1 MAFSQNEC
9 KRSYVPHNIA
19 AVTFWHKLASV
30 NGNTTAFSK
39 DRYLIKGRDDSNIY
53 NFSSNLLI
61 HTIPEIYGF

>member
-1 MAFSQNEC
+1 MAFSQN
-9 KRSYVPHNIA
+9 
-19 AVTFWHKLASV
+19 WHKLASV

-61 HTIPEIYGF
+61 HTIPEIWLLVKMNVKEVMCRTILRQ